1 MQTCQFSYLNG
12 SWINLPS
19 SEKDRLSAGVV
30 LVFADRF
37 LLDNEQLIHDIQ
49 EKFPTAKIITCSS
62 SGEINQNN
70 FQESGAVCVSV
81 KFEKTK
87 AEVVANN
94 IDGFKN
100 STELGKAL
108 AASLNQKDLKYVLVI
123 SDGNLINGDDLIS
136 GIQDVLD
143 PAVLIS
149 GGLAGDADRFKKTLV
164 GLDNNIKEGNVV
176 LMGLYGSHIIVGT
189 GTQGGWDVYGP
200 ERVITKSEKNIL
212 YEIDG
217 ENALELYKKY
227 LGKYADELPSSALL
241 FPISIRK
248 KEDKTF
254 IVRTI
259 LSIDE
264 KDKRMIFAGN
274 IPEGAE
280 VRFMRSNFDRLIN
293 AASDAG
299 AQAVSQ
305 MKNKPVDL
313 AILVSCVGR
322 KIVLGDRVEEE
333 IEAVSESM
341 SPHTTVAGF
350 FSYGEIAPNKDENV
364 TKLHNQTM
372 TVTTFAELM

>member
-1 MQTCQFSYLNG
+1 MHSSQFSYLNG
-12 SWINLPS
+12 EWKNLPD

-30 LVFADRF
+30 MVFADRIF
-37 LLDNEQLIHDIQ
+37 LDNDKLIKDIQ
-49 EKFPTAKIITCSS
+49 EKFPLSKIITCSS
-62 SGEINQNN
+62 SGEIKQNN
-70 FQESGAVCVSV
+70 FQEFGAVCVSV
-81 KFEKTK
+81 QFEKTK
-87 AEVVANN
+87 IDIVAKN
-94 IDGFKN
+94 IYEHKN
-100 STELGKAL
+100 SFELGKSL
-108 AASLNQKDLKYVLVI
+108 AASLEQKDLKYILVI

-136 GIQDVLD
+136 GIQEATD
-143 PAVLIS
+143 PSVLIS
-149 GGLAGDADRFKKTLV
+149 GGLAGDADRFKKTVV

-200 ERVITKSEKNIL
+200 ERMVTKSEKNIL

-217 ENALELYKKY
+217 DNALDLYKKY

-241 FPISIRK
+241 FPISVRK

-264 KDKRMIFAGN
+264 KNKRMIFAGN
-274 IPEGAE
+274 ITEGAE
-280 VRFMRSNFDRLIN
+280 VRFMRANFDRLIN

-299 AQAVSQ
+299 AQAVSL
-305 MKNKPVDL
+305 MNNTPVNL

-322 KIVLGDRVEEE
+322 KIVLGDRIEEE
-333 IEAVSESM
+333 IEAVAECM
-341 SPHTTVAGF
+341 SPETTIAGF
-350 FSYGEIAPNKDENV
+350 FSYGEIAPNKDENI

-372 TVTTFAELM
+372 TVTTFAELI

>member
-1 MQTCQFSYLNG
+1 MQSSQFYYQNG
-12 SWINLPS
+12 EWKNLPS
-19 SEKDRLSAGVV
+19 SEKDRLSANVV
-30 LVFADRF
+30 LVFGDRI
-37 LLDNEQLIHDIQ
+37 LLDDDKLIKDIQ
-49 EKFPTAKIITCSS
+49 SKFPSSRIITCSTA
-62 SGEINQNN
+62 GEIKQNH
-70 FQESGAVCVSV
+70 FQESGAVCVSIQ
-81 KFEKTK
+81 FEKTNVDFVTK
-87 AEVVANN
+87 N
-94 IDGFKN
+94 IDAYKN
-100 STELGKAL
+100 STDLGKAL
-108 AASLNQKDLKYVLVI
+108 AASLRQDDLKYILVI

-136 GIQDVLD
+136 GIQEVID
-143 PAVLIS
+143 PSVLIS

-176 LMGLYGSHIIVGT
+176 LMGLYGNHITVGT

-200 ERVITKSEKNIL
+200 ERTITKSEKNIL

-217 ENALELYKKY
+217 ENALDLYKKY
-227 LGKYADELPSSALL
+227 LGKYAEGLPSSALL
-241 FPISIRK
+241 FPISVRK
-248 KEDKTF
+248 KEEKTF
-254 IVRTI
+254 LVRTI

-264 KDKRMIFAGN
+264 KNKQMVFAGN

-299 AQAVSQ
+299 TQAVSL

-333 IEAVSESM
+333 IEAVAESM
-341 SPHTTVAGF
+341 LPNTTITGF
-350 FSYGEIAPNKDENV
+350 FSYGEIAPNKDENN

-372 TVTTFAELM
+372 TVTTFAESL

>member
-1 MQTCQFSYLNG
+1 MQSSQFYYQNG
-12 SWINLPS
+12 EWKNLPS
-19 SEKDRLSAGVV
+19 SEKDRLSANVV
-30 LVFADRF
+30 LVFAERI
-37 LLDNEQLIHDIQ
+37 LLDDDKLIKDIQ
-49 EKFPTAKIITCSS
+49 VKFPSSRIITCSTA
-62 SGEINQNN
+62 GEIKQNH
-70 FQESGAVCVSV
+70 FQESGAVCVAV
-81 KFEKTK
+81 KFDKTNTDFVTK
-87 AEVVANN
+87 N
-94 IDGFKN
+94 IDAYKN
-100 STELGKAL
+100 STDLGKAL
-108 AASLNQKDLKYVLVI
+108 AASLRQDDLKYILVI

-136 GIQDVLD
+136 GIQEVID
-143 PAVLIS
+143 PSVLIS

-176 LMGLYGSHIIVGT
+176 LMGLYGNHITVGT

-200 ERVITKSEKNIL
+200 ERTITKSEKNIL

-217 ENALELYKKY
+217 ENALDLYKKY
-227 LGKYADELPSSALL
+227 LGKYADGLPSSALL
-241 FPISIRK
+241 FPISVRK
-248 KEDKTF
+248 KEEKTF
-254 IVRTI
+254 LVRTI

-264 KDKRMIFAGN
+264 KNKQMVFAGN

-299 AQAVSQ
+299 NQAVSL

-333 IEAVSESM
+333 IEAVAESM
-341 SPHTTVAGF
+341 LPNTTIAGF
-350 FSYGEIAPNKDENV
+350 FSYGEIAPNKDEYN

-372 TVTTFAELM
+372 TVTTFAESL